1 MISIQ
6 NDESVG
12 KFTTHG
18 EGVGGDGGGG
28 GDEISFKIS
37 FDFSILS
44 STMSFTCFFISSI
57 PFELAIFLLIDFLLN

>member
-28 GDEISFKIS
+28 GGGISFKIS